1 MGQLAY
7 TYKEGKVIPF
17 DKCPMCEGEV
27 VAKQTEKLLRGGV
40 NLAVVTVPAEIC
52 LRCGEHLYSPD
63 TIHLFEQIRQ
73 KLSNQ
78 DVGEFEPLGRSF
90 RVPG

>member
-7 TYKEGKVIPF
+7 TYKEGEVIPF
-17 DKCPMCEGEV
+17 DKCPVCEGEV

-40 NLAVVTVPAEIC
+40 NLAVVTVRAEVC
-52 LRCGEHLYSPD
+52 LRCGERLYSPD
-63 TIHLFEQIRQ
+63 TIRLFEQIRQ
-73 KLSNQ
+73 KLSDQ
-78 DVGEFEPLGRSF
+78 DVEEFEPLGRAF